1 MLEGVIMSKI
11 TIQEM
16 VQALQNFGNST
27 FLTSCL
33 LCLSLAVTNTALAE
47 YKKPPGTHND
57 APKGESTTMT
67 GIRGKGSCSEQATTK
82 LTALAPY
89 SHPGQSANSH
99 PTFAWHIPDPESY
112 PVLFRLYEYDATQ
125 RNGKDKTIAKKPLSS
140 TPGIMSYTLPSGSP
154 GLTVGQKYGWEVIL
168 VCNPNSPS
176 QSLVAGA
183 EIDIVNQPA
192 EIETKL
198 NNTSQANGITKADIY
213 AQAGLWYDALA
224 EVVVTPNDPQAKA
237 LTAKL
242 IEQLTATE
250 QQDNANNAQSEAS
263 AIQQQQQQQLAEITA
278 ALTANSKN

>member
-1 MLEGVIMSKI
+1 MSKI

-67 GIRGKGSCSEQATTK
+67 GIRGKGSCSEQAITK

-89 SHPGQSANSH
+89 SHPGQSANTH
-99 PTFAWHIPDPESY
+99 PTFTWHIPDPESY

-125 RNGKDKTIAKKPLSS
+125 RNGKGKTIAEKTLSS
-140 TPGIMSYTLPSGSP
+140 TPGIMSYVLPSDSP
-154 GLTVGQKYGWEVIL
+154 GLTAGQKYIWQAIL

-176 QSLVAGA
+176 ESLVTGA
-183 EIDIVNQPA
+183 RINIVHQPSG
-192 EIETKL
+192 ITTQL
-198 NNTSQANGITKADIY
+198 NNTSQANPTAKADIY

-224 EVVVTPNDPQAKA
+224 QVVSIPNKAVT
-237 LTAKL
+237 TKL
-242 IEQLTATE
+242 IR
-250 QQDNANNAQSEAS
+250 
-263 AIQQQQQQQLAEITA
+263 QLA
-278 ALTANSKN
+278 ALEGQNHANELEKIVSASTVSGK